1 MNTSDGNYI
10 GYLLATIHTL
20 DIFSTSKS
28 ATIKNAHQARIQAIT
43 ATVCESWLKTLKEWG
58 AKKVETGLNQ
68 PLIYIRPIRETKPTK
83 CTNFFLTYL
92 HHNITLNIVT
102 RFDPQGNIIRESN
115 QSNAAKTKQTTFV
128 QS

>member
-68 PLIYIRPIRETKPTK
+68 PLIYIHPSLPLSALFYFPLF
-83 CTNFFLTYL
+83 NS
-92 HHNITLNIVT
+92 V
-102 RFDPQGNIIRESN
+102 
-115 QSNAAKTKQTTFV
+115 AKKKNY
-128 QS
+128 S